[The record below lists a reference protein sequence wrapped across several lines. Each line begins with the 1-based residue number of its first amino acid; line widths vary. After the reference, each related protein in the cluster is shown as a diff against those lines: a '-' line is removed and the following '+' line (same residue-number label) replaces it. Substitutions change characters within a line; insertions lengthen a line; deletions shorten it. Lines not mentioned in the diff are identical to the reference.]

1 MAQTVRANLFFEK
14 SGAEKNQ
21 KGVIVVCYAFH
32 NPQNIGAVLRLAG
45 NFNAERVIVCSD
57 DFQLRK
63 RKMRATA
70 TTSYDAVDWEIMSV
84 EQTFASIPSD
94 YAIVAIE
101 TASQATNILD
111 FTFPEKCAIIM
122 GNERFGLPEEAL
134 KRCENVLYIP
144 MPGFVKSMN
153 VSHALSVVLYERFRQ
168 TLKG

>member
-14 SGAEKNQ
+14 SGEENQ
-21 KGVIVVCYAFH
+21 KKGLIVVCYEFH

-70 TTSYDAVDWEIMSV
+70 TTSYDAVDWEILTV
-84 EQTFASIPSD
+84 EQTFASIPDD
-94 YAIVAIE
+94 YTVIAIE
-101 TASQATNILD
+101 TASDAADIRD
-111 FTFPEKCAIIM
+111 FSFPEKSVIVM

-134 KRCENVLYIP
+134 KRCEKVLFIP

-168 TLKG
+168 FGQ